1 VAETFAYRVK
11 TRAGAI
17 QSGTIEADNREMVV
31 SRLRQQGLIPLEVN
45 AENKG
50 ALQKDVSIPGFGK
63 RKVKLKDLAVF
74 SRQFATMVNS
84 GLSLLRALNILAEQ
98 TESKELS
105 RVIGEVRN
113 DVEAGSSLSVS
124 LAKHPKAFDR
134 LFVAM
139 VRAGET
145 GGVLDTV
152 LLNLAETIEGKVALR
167 QKVRSAMTYPVV
179 VFVMVVLILSA
190 MLVFVVP
197 MFESLYK
204 ELGGQLPLPTRVLL
218 AASGAVSSWFGF
230 VILAALGGAAFG
242 LKRWIATEKGRYQ
255 LDALLLKMPIFGP
268 LFHRIALA
276 RFARTLAVLM
286 RSGVPI
292 LQALEIVSETVGNGV
307 MAKAILDVQARVKEG
322 ESIAKPLEGHDV
334 FPPMVVQMMAVGEE
348 TGALDTMLNKIAEF
362 YEQEVE
368 ASVASLTSLI
378 EPVLIAVMGA
388 TVGSMVIALYL
399 PMFNI
404 INLIQ

>member
-1 VAETFAYRVK
+1 MAETFAYRVK

-45 AENKG
+45 AENKT
-50 ALQKDVSIPGFGK
+50 ALQKEISIPGFGK
-63 RKVKLKDLAVF
+63 KKVKLKDLAVF

-98 TESKELS
+98 TESSELS

-145 GGVLDTV
+145 GGVLDQV

-179 VFVMVVLILSA
+179 VFIMVVLILSA

-218 AASGAVSSWFGF
+218 AVSGAVSSWFGF
-230 VILAALGGAAFG
+230 VILAAALGAAYG

-286 RSGVPI
+286 TSGVPI